1 MLLGDI
7 ILCME
12 YGFILVFDFTGNF
25 GNEFFFLVKYVLMD
39 ARCHQEVLFGNWAN
53 FKNKKRF
60 FRFVTVDS
68 SSCYFLRQFFTNK

>member
-39 ARCHQEVLFGNWAN
+39 ARCHQKVLFGN
-53 FKNKKRF
+53 
-60 FRFVTVDS
+60 
-68 SSCYFLRQFFTNK
+68 